1 MQEQTTEEI
10 LLRARQQ
17 IIEFEENIDDDTLI
31 GMFKKF
37 AIHTID
43 SHTKLI
49 SGLNSLVIKQDDQQ
63 QNLCISFKY
72 FYYFL
77 IKFSV
82 AINDILVLIRRQYE
96 EFELEKQNLSF
107 EQTSRKQTFRL
118 ELEQLAEEKEYK
130 TQNKISINIF
140 YLF

>member
-17 IIEFEENIDDDTLI
+17 IIEFEENIDNDTLI
-31 GMFKKF
+31 GMFKKS

-43 SHTKLI
+43 SYTKLI
-49 SGLNSLVIKQDDQQ
+49 SGLNNLVIKQDDQQ
-63 QNLCISFKY
+63 QNLCINLKY
-72 FYYFL
+72 FFLLLFL

-96 EFELEKQNLSF
+96 ELEREKKNLSF
-107 EQTSRKQTFRL
+107 EQASREQTFRL

-130 TQNKISINIF
+130 TKNK
-140 YLF
+140 LQ